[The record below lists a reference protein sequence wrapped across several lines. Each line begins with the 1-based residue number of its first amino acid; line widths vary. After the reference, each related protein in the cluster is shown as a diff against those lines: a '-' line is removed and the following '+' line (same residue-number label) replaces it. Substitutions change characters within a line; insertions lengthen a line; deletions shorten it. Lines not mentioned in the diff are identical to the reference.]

1 MDICR
6 GVLRALF
13 LDYPLS
19 KVFDKVC
26 GNVSE
31 GDFLKPVEHLLR
43 WRMTE
48 LTLTDTQE
56 IVKMLKQSFVKSN
69 KSVFVSLFDYLCDN
83 QYNDVFVDG
92 DIPTPLIRHEHLFR
106 WMEIVKFI
114 DSDLLTIAK
123 MVSNDKNKRQR
134 NNFTWKFVPKTDK
147 TLFDI
152 EKRTQIYM
160 CIKQ

>member
-19 KVFDKVC
+19 KIFDRVC
-26 GNVSE
+26 GNVSD
-31 GDFLKPVEHLLR
+31 GDFLKPVEQLLR

-48 LTLTDTQE
+48 LTLTDTQV
-56 IVKMLKQSFVKSN
+56 IVKRLRQRFVKSN
-69 KSVFVSLFDYLCDN
+69 KPVFVSLFDYLCDN

-92 DIPTPLIRHEHLFR
+92 DIPTPLIRHENLFR

-114 DSDLLTIAK
+114 DCDLLTIAK
-123 MVSNDKNKRQR
+123 KVHEVKGKNQREMFLWKIVPGIDEMLLIKGSN
-134 NNFTWKFVPKTDK
+134 P
-147 TLFDI
+147 
-152 EKRTQIYM
+152 
-160 CIKQ
+160 

>member
-26 GNVSE
+26 GNVSD

-48 LTLTDTQE
+48 LTLTDTQA
-56 IVKMLKQSFVKSN
+56 IVERLPQFGITECLIQYKC
-69 KSVFVSLFDYLCDN
+69 SVN
-83 QYNDVFVDG
+83 
-92 DIPTPLIRHEHLFR
+92 TPPPHAIR
-106 WMEIVKFI
+106 
-114 DSDLLTIAK
+114 SG
-123 MVSNDKNKRQR
+123 
-134 NNFTWKFVPKTDK
+134 
-147 TLFDI
+147 
-152 EKRTQIYM
+152 
-160 CIKQ
+160 